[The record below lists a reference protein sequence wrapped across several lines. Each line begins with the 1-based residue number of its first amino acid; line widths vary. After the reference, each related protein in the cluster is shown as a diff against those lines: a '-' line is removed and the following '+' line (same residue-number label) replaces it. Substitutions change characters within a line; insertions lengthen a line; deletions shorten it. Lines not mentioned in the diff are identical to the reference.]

1 MPFDLDL
8 HLDLHFVS
16 LARRSAMLAY
26 GRVDQALTRA
36 KCPCRRPA
44 TGALVDLGSRA

>member
-1 MPFDLDL
+1 MPFNLDP
-8 HLDLHFVS
+8 HFVS

-36 KCPCRRPA
+36 QCPCGRPG
-44 TGALVDLGSRA
+44 TGTLVDLGSRA

>member
-1 MPFDLDL
+1 MPFNLDL
-8 HLDLHFVS
+8 HLVT
-16 LARRSAMLAY
+16 LARRSAALAY
-26 GRVDQALTRA
+26 ARVDQALTRA